1 MSSAHT
7 VFTVSAFFAHSCSL
21 PPVDEHTDLL
31 TSIHRSI
38 DRSID
43 IAAKVG
49 LTGYVTKQSGCSHYK
64 LYKKGDGWTAAMFER
79 GREAYLRYG
88 AGPLKD
94 KILLTGHNLME
105 RALMYAQLTS
115 SATSAPSIG
124 HLVNILW
131 AMLQSGLYA
140 PATNWV
146 QPRGGEGLD
155 YTRASALARGPSTAT
170 PTQPLSLIPCASSL
184 GLTSRTLNPSPTSWP
199 PCVMA
204 PSPPTPC
211 PPSKPLMS
219 SRQMKE

>member
-1 MSSAHT
+1 MTALIR
-7 VFTVSAFFAHSCSL
+7 ARAR
-21 PPVDEHTDLL
+21 L
-31 TSIHRSI
+31 TI
-38 DRSID
+38 
-43 IAAKVG
+43 
-49 LTGYVTKQSGCSHYK
+49 SGCSHYK

-155 YTRASALARGPSTAT
+155 YIRASAMWAIYSDPNSAAISDTMRVFFGADIPGVEPIPDLVATLRDGALAADALPAIEAADE
-170 PTQPLSLIPCASSL
+170 L
-184 GLTSRTLNPSPTSWP
+184 
-199 PCVMA
+199 A
-204 PSPPTPC
+204 PD
-211 PPSKPLMS
+211 
-219 SRQMKE
+219 EGVVE